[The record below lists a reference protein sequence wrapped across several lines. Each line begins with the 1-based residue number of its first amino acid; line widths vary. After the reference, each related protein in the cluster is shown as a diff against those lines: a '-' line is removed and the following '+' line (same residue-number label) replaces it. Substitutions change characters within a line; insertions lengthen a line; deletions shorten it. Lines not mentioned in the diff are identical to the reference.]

1 MASSPT
7 SLVWI
12 QFLGWNSST
21 ITPFPIF
28 SLCRIWLSKLSH
40 ILMFVPTGLTWHVHR
55 RWTSTSPSLCQVVK
69 LSSWL
74 SSSIIFSPA
83 SENLSS
89 YVWDCCASADMRCAL
104 VLGNRASQQGYCNSH
119 PPCGPRWWWNMSR
132 GTFFRING
140 RCISSLAILLAEV
153 LCCLALPWCPLTP
166 CPVWPSPLFLLFPV
180 RQSSLRLFA
189 VRRFWPPCT
198 FMFLSLSLVPFCASR
213 CCSAF
218 SFFYFF
224 LLLEKLGLGCI
235 RSRWP
240 TWTPSFGRGGSAGP
254 VSPTGADH
262 QPNQTKP
269 SQAKPS
275 QAKTYIYIY
284 THNIYI
290 YIYTYIYIY
299 VIPRRAASQIGMGT
313 TFPGLVGGM
322 RGILPGGPWRRGAGG
337 GFT

>member
-1 MASSPT
+1 MYIVDEQAHHP
-7 SLVWI
+7 LY
-12 QFLGWNSST
+12 
-21 ITPFPIF
+21 
-28 SLCRIWLSKLSH
+28 
-40 ILMFVPTGLTWHVHR
+40 
-55 RWTSTSPSLCQVVK
+55 VK

-74 SSSIIFSPA
+74 SSSIIFSSPA
-83 SENLSS
+83 SENLSR

-275 QAKTYIYIY
+275 QAKTYIYI
-284 THNIYI
+284 HIIYI
-290 YIYTYIYIY
+290 YIHIIYIY

-322 RGILPGGPWRRGAGG
+322 RGILPGGPWRRGAGWRIYLAYHG
-337 GFT
+337 RILMG